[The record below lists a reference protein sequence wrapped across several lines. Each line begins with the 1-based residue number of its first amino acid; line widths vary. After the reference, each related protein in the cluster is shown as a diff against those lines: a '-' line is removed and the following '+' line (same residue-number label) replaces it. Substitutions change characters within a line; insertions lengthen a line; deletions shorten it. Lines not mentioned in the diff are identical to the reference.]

1 MKPWILLVLITLL
14 AGLQYKLWLGQGGLV
29 EQADLRRQIAQQAE
43 VISDL
48 QATNQAL
55 AAEVAALS
63 SDAGLEEAA
72 RLRLGAKR
80 TDEIYIRVAPETETA
95 SQGSEP

>member
-1 MKPWILLVLITLL
+1 MKPWIWLVLIALL
-14 AGLQYKLWLGQGGLV
+14 AGLQYKLWLGQGGLL

-80 TDEIYIRVAPETETA
+80 KDEIYIRVAPETET
-95 SQGSEP
+95 SVKGSEP

>member
-1 MKPWILLVLITLL
+1 MKPWIWLVLIALL
-14 AGLQYKLWLGQGGLV
+14 AGLQYKLWLGQGGLL

-80 TDEIYIRVAPETETA
+80 TVEIYISVATETET
-95 SQGSEP
+95 SVKGSEP

>member
-1 MKPWILLVLITLL
+1 MKPWIWLVLIALL
-14 AGLQYKLWLGQGGLV
+14 VGLQYKLWLGQGGLL
-29 EQADLRRQIAQQAE
+29 EQAELRRQIAQQAE

-72 RLRLGAKR
+72 RGF
-80 TDEIYIRVAPETETA
+80 
-95 SQGSEP
+95 GSEPSARTKFIFV

>member
-1 MKPWILLVLITLL
+1 MKPWIWLVLIALL
-14 AGLQYKLWLGQGGLV
+14 AGLQYKLWLGQGGLL

-80 TDEIYIRVAPETETA
+80 MDEIYIRVAPETET
-95 SQGSEP
+95 SVQGSEP

>member
-1 MKPWILLVLITLL
+1 MKPWIWLVLIALL
-14 AGLQYKLWLGQGGLV
+14 AGLQYKLWLGQGGLL
-29 EQADLRRQIAQQAE
+29 EQADLRRQIAEQAE

-80 TDEIYIRVAPETETA
+80 ADEIYIRVAPDTDTSA
-95 SQGSEP
+95 KGSEP